1 MKHSE
6 PRPAPFFRPRS
17 ARVRALALTFAASG
31 ASISIGACA
40 APRESA
46 SGAADAQATSTEAQL
61 DPRKQEVRLE
71 ASAGWRASLVVDQGA
86 IGVWTVGALKV
97 FPQYACPEIVG
108 LDDAGRLTALW
119 SYSGKWT
126 PVSTVHDGKWLG
138 GLVQA
143 DLDPRVD
150 GAELYTGSQSGNLYQ
165 VTVHA
170 PTYLDSRVI
179 AQLPGREI
187 HTLIGGQLDLATG
200 EPELV
205 AFTNPGGLF
214 VLRART
220 DGRDGFEVAQ
230 RHEMLGRI
238 RDVVRLPTRPG
249 EAPLFAT
256 VGRHGK
262 LETLA
267 FEGGQPV
274 WTTVHEA
281 PMGMGRIALRPGA
294 THENLVLY
302 TVLDDGRVQRHERA
316 GKSWSS
322 ERIYAGPQGMRGL
335 AAGRFDADPSA
346 ETIAVFG
353 YSREVELLTR
363 RNGVWSAE
371 TIFVDRDKGHWLCA
385 AEVDGRNSTDE
396 LVAAGYSGRVV
407 LLSRP
412 PGYGL
417 AGVLARDE

>member
-1 MKHSE
+1 
-6 PRPAPFFRPRS
+6 
-17 ARVRALALTFAASG
+17 VRALTLAFAASC
-31 ASISIGACA
+31 ASISICACA
-40 APRESA
+40 SPREPA
-46 SGAADAQATSTEAQL
+46 SGAADASAASNAAKR
-61 DPRKQEVRLE
+61 DPSKDEVRLE
-71 ASAGWRASLVVDQGA
+71 AAAGWRGTLVVDQGP
-86 IGVWTVGALKV
+86 IGVWTVNALKV

-108 LDDAGRLTALW
+108 LDDAGRLSALW

-143 DLDPRVD
+143 DLDPRVA
-150 GAELYTGSQSGNLYQ
+150 GTELYTGSQSGNLYQ

-170 PTYLDSRVI
+170 PAYLDSRVI

-187 HTLIGGQLDLATG
+187 HTLVGGQLDLSTPA
-200 EPELV
+200 PELV
-205 AFTNPGGLF
+205 VFTNPGGLF
-214 VLRART
+214 VLRARS
-220 DGRDGFEVAQ
+220 DGRDGFEIAHQ
-230 RHEMLGRI
+230 SELLGRI
-238 RDVVRLPTRPG
+238 RDALLLPV
-249 EAPLFAT
+249 EAGQPPQIAT

-262 LETLA
+262 LEILSFADGAPRWSTI
-267 FEGGQPV
+267 
-274 WTTVHEA
+274 HEA
-281 PMGMGRIALRPGA
+281 PMGTGRLALKPGSTPQSA
-294 THENLVLY
+294 VLY
-302 TVLDDGRVQRHERA
+302 TVADDGRVWRHERRA
-316 GKSWSS
+316 QAWTS
-322 ERIYAGPQGMRGL
+322 ELIYAGPQGMRGL
-335 AAGRFDADPSA
+335 AAGRFDADPNA

-353 YSREVELLTR
+353 YSKEVELLTR